1 MFLNKRK
8 TVFIS
13 GSAYEYGRLG
23 DDGKDFIRNLS
34 RTLLRNDFKIISGFG
49 SGVGNYV
56 LEGALNE
63 IYLEQKT
70 RITDQLR
77 VYPFPVL
84 SELESVHL
92 NYRDDMISQA
102 GTVIFLFGNKLE
114 DIAVREADGMRKEFE
129 IARSHNALLIPVGA
143 SGYISEQ
150 LWKDVVE
157 RFDDYFDNREKFEL
171 YERLGN
177 PAAQPAELIDAILQ
191 IAQSD
196 HAQSNHAPTN
206 HE

>member
-1 MFLNKRK
+1 MVFNKRK

-13 GSAYEYGRLG
+13 GSAYEYGRFG
-23 DDGKDFIRNLS
+23 DDGKDFIRNLAK
-34 RTLLRNDFKIISGFG
+34 TLLKNDFKIISGFG

-70 RITDQLR
+70 KITDQLR
-77 VYPFPVL
+77 VFPFPMQN
-84 SELESVHL
+84 ELESVHL

-114 DIAVREADGMRKEFE
+114 DIAVREADGMLKEFE
-129 IARSHNALLIPVGA
+129 IARSHNALLIPVGV

-157 RFDDYFDNREKFEL
+157 RYDDYFDNREKYEW

-177 PAAQPAELIDAILQ
+177 PEARPAELIDAILR
-191 IAQSD
+191 IAQCD
-196 HAQSNHAPTN
+196 H
-206 HE
+206 E

>member
-1 MFLNKRK
+1 MVFNKRK

-13 GSAYEYGRLG
+13 GSAYEYGRFG
-23 DDGKDFIRNLS
+23 DDGKDFIRNLTK
-34 RTLLRNDFKIISGFG
+34 TLLKNDFKIISGFG

-70 RITDQLR
+70 KITDQLR
-77 VYPFPVL
+77 VFPFPTL
-84 SELESVHL
+84 NEGESVHL

-114 DIAVREADGMRKEFE
+114 DIAIREADGMKKEFE

-150 LWKDVVE
+150 LWKDIVE
-157 RFDDYFDNREKFEL
+157 RYDDYFDNREKYEW

-177 PAAQPAELIDAILQ
+177 PEARPAELIEAILR
-191 IAQSD
+191 IAQC
-196 HAQSNHAPTN
+196 N